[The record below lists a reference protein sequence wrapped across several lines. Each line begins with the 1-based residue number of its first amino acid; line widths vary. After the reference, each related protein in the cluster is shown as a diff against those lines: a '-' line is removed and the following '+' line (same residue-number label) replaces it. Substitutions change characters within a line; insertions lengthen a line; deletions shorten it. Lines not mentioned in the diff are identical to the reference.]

1 MSNFATGKKS
11 KAISDRSGM
20 QFPYTEMRREWNG
33 SLVHESEFEQKHPQ
47 LEPKVQKGDSQGLQN
62 ARPDRVEPPVPHL
75 LNKNAF
81 SSGIRD
87 SIIVNVNDPGHG
99 FVNGD
104 VVRFRDTAAKF
115 PEYPQVSRLTA
126 GNVNVAQ
133 GHIVTKIDNDN
144 FSFSPND
151 TLDKFL
157 TDNCNPG
164 TTTVYVDL
172 DGTLAEY

>member
-81 SSGIRD
+81 SSGIRAV
-87 SIIVNVNDPGHG
+87 SCTHLTLPTKRIV
-99 FVNGD
+99 
-104 VVRFRDTAAKF
+104 
-115 PEYPQVSRLTA
+115 
-126 GNVNVAQ
+126 
-133 GHIVTKIDNDN
+133 
-144 FSFSPND
+144 
-151 TLDKFL
+151 
-157 TDNCNPG
+157 
-164 TTTVYVDL
+164 
-172 DGTLAEY
+172 